1 MVVATKK
8 FAQLTTPLLGN
19 IFSHRFAHLF
29 SAPVHDKFAPGYKSL
44 IYTPQDLKS
53 LSPLA
58 LLLLP
63 VLLLTWGLG
72 IKAAVKAGAAS
83 LLSLPTSSSAAATPT
98 TDTAPVYTLPTTST
112 STSITTPATTA
123 NTPPKGIVNSQQL
136 EKELF
141 RMFANAVMYNKS
153 SSEIV
158 RETVIMANDVQGMV
172 DNFRAAEE
180 AGAKKALAARSSK
193 PQVREESLGAASS
206 VVASSSVVG
215 DEEDKGRGALKGGAG
230 GGSKKKKALGAASG

>member
-1 MVVATKK
+1 MC
-8 FAQLTTPLLGN
+8 
-19 IFSHRFAHLF
+19 
-29 SAPVHDKFAPGYKSL
+29 
-44 IYTPQDLKS
+44 
-53 LSPLA
+53 
-58 LLLLP
+58 
-63 VLLLTWGLG
+63 LG
-72 IKAAVKAGAAS
+72 IKAAVKAGAVS

-98 TDTAPVYTLPTTST
+98 TDTAPVYAYPTTST
-112 STSITTPATTA
+112 STSITTPATTV

-153 SSEIV
+153 STEIV

-193 PQVREESLGAASS
+193 PQVREESLGAAS
-206 VVASSSVVG
+206 VVAGGSVVG
-215 DEEDKGRGALKGGAG
+215 DEEDKVRKGAGGG
-230 GGSKKKKALGAASG
+230 GGSKKKKTLGATPG